1 MQVLNRPWG
10 AMHFRIDGPA
20 DAPAVVFANSLG
32 TDLRLWNPLLTEM
45 PGIRAIRF
53 DKRGHGL
60 SDEGGRFGIDDLAD
74 DAAALIEHL
83 GLGPVVFVGLSIG
96 GMIAQSLAARR
107 PDLVRAVVLSNTA
120 VRMGS
125 AESWAQ
131 RIGAVQDA
139 GLASIADTIM
149 ERWFA
154 APFRAR
160 PELALW
166 RNMVIRTSATGYVAA
181 CAALAATDLTAGTR
195 GLRLPVLVIAGD
207 QDGSSPAELVRATAD
222 LIPGA
227 DFRIIA
233 DAGHLPCVEQPS
245 AYAALLRPF
254 LQENRQ

>member
-32 TDLRLWNPLLTEM
+32 TDLRLWDPLLTEM

-181 CAALAATDLTAGTR
+181 CAALAAADLTAGTR